1 MSIVYSEIL
10 VPLDGSPFA
19 ETALPHA
26 VAIASKFGSH
36 MTLVKVFET
45 PHVYQ
50 AVAEQGVL
58 MDVHQA
64 AVKAALGYLDE
75 VKANLEAEGV
85 SVAIDF
91 LEGEDVPAMIL
102 EAIEV
107 IGADLVVMS
116 THGRSGLDRWMF
128 GSVARRVTRHS
139 QVPVVLIHPKV

>member
-1 MSIVYSEIL
+1 MSISYSEIL

-26 VAIASKFGSH
+26 VAIASKFDSH

-50 AVAEQGVL
+50 SVAEQGVL

-64 AVKAALGYLDE
+64 AVKDALNYLDG
-75 VKANLEAEGV
+75 VKANIEAEGV
-85 SVAIDF
+85 SIAIDF
-91 LEGEDVPAMIL
+91 LEGDDVSAMIL
-102 EAIEV
+102 EAIEE

-116 THGRSGLDRWMF
+116 THGRSGLDRWRF
-128 GSVARRVTRHS
+128 GSVAQRVTRHS
-139 QVPVVLIHPKV
+139 PVPVVLIHPKV